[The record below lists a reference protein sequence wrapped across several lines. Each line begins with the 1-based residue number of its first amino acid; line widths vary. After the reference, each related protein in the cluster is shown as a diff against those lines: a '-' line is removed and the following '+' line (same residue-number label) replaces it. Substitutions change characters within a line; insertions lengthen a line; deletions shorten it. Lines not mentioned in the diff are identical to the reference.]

1 MRQPYDPGMA
11 DPAESPEDALTRTVG
26 ARIREAREARG
37 TSLRSLAA
45 VVGVSPGMLSQIE
58 TGRARPSVGTLW
70 ALVSELG
77 LSLDA
82 VFPDGS
88 SRRSSSPVVQRA
100 GAREPLELSGGVTW
114 EHLGSKDDPG
124 VVFAHVTYRPGEQSG
139 GGHEELPLAR
149 HRGWEYGYLL
159 SGRLAVEVG
168 GETVELGPGD
178 AISFGSDVPHR
189 FHALGEDPARA
200 VWVNRVG

>member
-1 MRQPYDPGMA
+1 MSE
-11 DPAESPEDALTRTVG
+11 PAESPEDALTRTVG

-37 TSLRSLAA
+37 TTLRSLAA
-45 VVGVSPGMLSQIE
+45 TVGVSPGMLSQLE

-82 VFPDGS
+82 VFPDGGV
-88 SRRSSSPVVQRA
+88 RTPPLAPVVQRA
-100 GAREPLELSGGVTW
+100 GARDELSLSGGVTW
-114 EHLGSKDDPG
+114 EQLGSQDDAG
-124 VVFAHVTYRPGEQSG
+124 VVFAHVTYLPGEQSEG
-139 GGHEELPLAR
+139 GASELPLAR
-149 HRGWEYGYLL
+149 HRGREYGYLL
-159 SGRLAVEVG
+159 SGRLAIEVG

-189 FHALGEDPARA
+189 FHALGEEPARA
-200 VWVNRVG
+200 VWFNRVG